1 MSRLTSTL
9 LFALLALRATAQTQ
23 PPSGCD
29 PTWGN
34 TTCLDNPALG
44 TTLDYSF
51 NNTLSEMDPQYFN
64 VTAGASLISF
74 GNDGAEMSILK
85 AGDSVTV
92 STQFYILEGR
102 AEIVMQAAKGVGI
115 ISTIILLSD
124 TLDEIDWEILGGN
137 ETHVSNNWYGLGNT
151 SQHNGEYPLLAG
163 AMDTF
168 HNYTIDWN
176 QDRLQWIADG
186 QMVRELKGAGKGLY
200 PQTPSVIRFGIWA
213 AGDPSLP
220 QGTRDWA
227 GGDTD
232 YSKGPFT
239 MKVKS
244 VKITD
249 AATNVTSYTYEDTSG
264 EYKSVKA
271 NPGDSKAFLAIHKLT
286 SAQKAA
292 ASWSHLS
299 KTAKIAI
306 ASSVLGVLLV
316 IIIVYTYVC
325 ITQRKKGRAEK
336 AIADREWERHESE
349 LMEYKRQM
357 QKGGFAVSHLGSGEV
372 RY

>member
-1 MSRLTSTL
+1 MSSLTTAL
-9 LFALLALRATAQTQ
+9 LLGLLALRAAAQTQ

-64 VTAGASLISF
+64 
-74 GNDGAEMSILK
+74 
-85 AGDSVTV
+85 
-92 STQFYILEGR
+92 FYILEGR

-249 AATNVTSYTYEDTSG
+249 AASNVTSYTYQDTSG

-292 ASWSHLS
+292 AS
-299 KTAKIAI
+299 
-306 ASSVLGVLLV
+306 
-316 IIIVYTYVC
+316 
-325 ITQRKKGRAEK
+325 
-336 AIADREWERHESE
+336 
-349 LMEYKRQM
+349 
-357 QKGGFAVSHLGSGEV
+357 
-372 RY
+372 